1 MEYKTLVRELG
12 VELGFELDGALG
24 AVGLEIE
31 GVSVILQLAGGSR
44 GDILFTHADLGLPP
58 SERSDALGRAVL
70 EANFLYQGTGGGSFA
85 LNPADGH
92 LHLQRYDWL
101 ERLDVDAAVSKLQR
115 FSDTISSWRKIL
127 TDIQFASADP
137 ETGSAGGRG
146 DGVPFEAP
154 TLNMI
159 RA

>member
-12 VELGFELDGALG
+12 EKLGFELDGSID

-31 GVSVILQLAGGSR
+31 DVAVVLQLAGGPR

-58 SERSDALGRAVL
+58 SERRDALGRAVL
-70 EANFLYQGTGGGSFA
+70 EANFLYQGTGGASFA

-101 ERLDVDAAVSKLQR
+101 ERLDVDAAVSMLQR

-127 TDIQFASADP
+127 AD
-137 ETGSAGGRG
+137 
-146 DGVPFEAP
+146 VQHAP
-154 TLNMI
+154 TDPGPESPAPGAFSVSDGFLHV
-159 RA
+159 

>member
-12 VELGFELDGALG
+12 EKLGFELDGSID

-31 GVSVILQLAGGSR
+31 DVAVVLQLAGGPR

-58 SERSDALGRAVL
+58 SERRDALGRAVL
-70 EANFLYQGTGGGSFA
+70 EANFLYQGTGGASFA

-101 ERLDVDAAVSKLQR
+101 ARLDAEFLGRNGLGGDDAVARLDV
-115 FSDTISSWRKIL
+115 
-127 TDIQFASADP
+127 ASH
-137 ETGSAGGRG
+137 GRRNCAQ
-146 DGVPFEAP
+146 VH
-154 TLNMI
+154 
-159 RA
+159 

>member
-12 VELGFELDGALG
+12 EKLGLELDGALG

-31 GVSVILQLAGGSR
+31 GVSVVLQLAGGAR

-58 SERSDALGRAVL
+58 SERRDALGRAVL
-70 EANFLYQGTGGGSFA
+70 EANFLYQGTGGASFA

-101 ERLDVDAAVSKLQR
+101 DRLDVDAAVAMLQR
-115 FSDTISSWRKIL
+115 FFGTISSWQAIL
-127 TDIQFASADP
+127 ADIQHAPVDP
-137 ETGSAGGRG
+137 ETDLPPGAFAVPGG
-146 DGVPFEAP
+146 FLQA
-154 TLNMI
+154 
-159 RA
+159 

>member
-12 VELGFELDGALG
+12 EKLGMELDGALG

-31 GVSVILQLAGGSR
+31 GVSVVLQLAGGAR

-58 SERSDALGRAVL
+58 PERRDALGRAVL
-70 EANFLYQGTGGGSFA
+70 EANFLYQGTGGASFA

-101 ERLDVDAAVSKLQR
+101 ARLDADRALEALTRFADTVAAWRRIIADCRQ
-115 FSDTISSWRKIL
+115 TASSAQPPSEL
-127 TDIQFASADP
+127 PAA
-137 ETGSAGGRG
+137 A
-146 DGVPFEAP
+146 PF
-154 TLNMI
+154 L
-159 RA
+159 RV